1 MRSLRPAA
9 AVPEFTRREVNRS
22 RRVRTLSLDGR
33 CPRSTTRLMG
43 AIPNLWAEWPAAAVA
58 GRFLHASQFR
68 KCLLRELVREGSVNK
83 FCQNLGNPKT
93 GIIAGAVSR

>member
-58 GRFLHASQFR
+58 GRFCTPRSFANAFYANWFAKASA
-68 KCLLRELVREGSVNK
+68 NK